1 VAILSGRCLR
11 SQPSRRSARRCSS
24 GLLDQRIIAIAREI
38 DPRPPA
44 VVVWNGEEGDGRGC
58 ARDFVSRLGHDF
70 EDETVAVIDPTPR
83 HDSG

>member
-1 VAILSGRCLR
+1 
-11 SQPSRRSARRCSS
+11 
-24 GLLDQRIIAIAREI
+24 
-38 DPRPPA
+38 
-44 VVVWNGEEGDGRGC
+44 VVVWNGKEGDGRGC